1 MTRDPQSI
9 LSPQTILSKGTMRP
23 LQIAAV
29 TLCVLLNALD
39 GFDVLAISFASPGI
53 ASEWGIDRA
62 ALGLVLSMELIGMA
76 VGSVALGNLADRIGR
91 RPTVLA
97 CLVIMAGGMA
107 MATTASSVVNLSI
120 IRLVTG
126 LGIGGMLAC
135 TNALVAEF
143 SNDRHR
149 NLAVAIMAAG
159 YPMGAIVGGSIATG
173 LLATGHWRDVFM
185 FGAVVTAVFLPIAWF
200 LLPESI
206 GFLLQKRGPGALE
219 RINATL
225 RRLGHE
231 TVDALPPA
239 PLTAARASIAELF
252 APGLAR
258 STVLLT
264 LGYFCHIMTFYFI
277 LKWIPKIVVDMG
289 YAASKAGD
297 VLVWANVGGLA
308 GATLLSLLTYRIAVR
323 KLVIVAMLASTVLVS
338 LFGQGQE
345 TLAGLALIAG
355 AAGFCTN
362 AGVVGLYALFA
373 KVFPTQVRAGGTGF
387 VIGIGRGGAALGP
400 IVAGFLFNA
409 GFGLSIV
416 AVLMGMGSLV
426 AAGALLML
434 RERDDQP
441 SGEPSAQ
448 A

>member
-373 KVFPTQVRAGGTGF
+373 KVFPHKCARA
-387 VIGIGRGGAALGP
+387 APASSS
-400 IVAGFLFNA
+400 A
-409 GFGLSIV
+409 S
-416 AVLMGMGSLV
+416 
-426 AAGALLML
+426 AGAVP
-434 RERDDQP
+434 R
-441 SGEPSAQ
+441 SARSSR
-448 A
+448 ASCSMPGSACRSSPC

>member
-9 LSPQTILSKGTMRP
+9 LSQSAMRP

-53 ASEWGIDRA
+53 AEEWGIDRA

-76 VGSVALGNLADRIGR
+76 LGSVVLGGLADRIGR

-107 MATTASSVVNLSI
+107 LATTAGSVVNLSI

-135 TNALVAEF
+135 TNALVAEY

-173 LLATGHWRDVFM
+173 LLASGHWRDVFT
-185 FGAVVTAVFLPIAWF
+185 FGAAATALFLPIAWF

-206 GFLLQKRGPGALE
+206 GFLVQKRGPGAME
-219 RINATL
+219 KINATL

-231 TVDALPPA
+231 TVSALPPA
-239 PLTAARASIAELF
+239 PQRAAKPSIGDLF

-258 STVLLT
+258 STVLPT
-264 LGYFCHIMTFYFI
+264 LAYFCHIMTFYFI

-289 YAASKAGD
+289 HAASKAGD

-308 GATLLSLLTYRIAVR
+308 GATFLSLLTYRVAVR
-323 KLVIVAMLASTVLVS
+323 KLVIVAMAASTVLVA

-345 TLAGLALIAG
+345 TLGGLALIAG

-373 KVFPTQVRAGGTGF
+373 KVFPTSVRAGGTGF

-400 IVAGFLFNA
+400 IVAGFLFTA
-409 GFGLSIV
+409 GFDLSFV
-416 AVLMGMGSLV
+416 AVLMGSGSLI
-426 AAGALLML
+426 AAGALLLL
-434 RERDDQP
+434 RERRAAP
-441 SGEPSAQ
+441 AG
-448 A
+448 

>member
-1 MTRDPQSI
+1 MTQDPQSI
-9 LSPQTILSKGTMRP
+9 LSRHAMRP

-76 VGSVALGNLADRIGR
+76 LGSVVLGNVADRVGR
-91 RPTVLA
+91 RPTVLG
-97 CLVIMAGGMA
+97 CLVIMAGGMG
-107 MATTASSVVNLSI
+107 MATLATSVAGLSA
-120 IRLVTG
+120 IRFLTG

-143 SNDRHR
+143 SNDHHR
-149 NLAVAIMAAG
+149 NLAVAIMASG
-159 YPMGAIVGGSIATG
+159 YPMGAIIGGSIATG
-173 LLATGHWRDVFM
+173 LLAEGHWRDVFS
-185 FGAVVTAVFLPIAWF
+185 FGAVVTAIFLPVAWF

-206 GFLLQKRGPGALE
+206 GFLVQKRGPDALD

-231 TVDALPPA
+231 GAAALPP
-239 PLTAARASIAELF
+239 PPEKPVKASIRQLF
-252 APGLAR
+252 APALAR
-258 STVLLT
+258 STILLT
-264 LGYFCHIMTFYFI
+264 IAYFFHIMTFYFI

-289 YAASKAGD
+289 HAASQAGN

-308 GATLLSLLTYRIAVR
+308 GATLLSLLTYRIPVR
-323 KLVIVAMLASTVLVS
+323 ALVIVAMLASTVLVT
-338 LFGQGQE
+338 LFGLGQDSL
-345 TLAGLALIAG
+345 TQLALIAG

-373 KVFPTQVRAGGTGF
+373 KVFPTAVRAGGTGF

-400 IVAGFLFNA
+400 IVAGLLFNA
-409 GFGLSIV
+409 GFGLALVSTFM
-416 AVLMGMGSLV
+416 AMGSLV
-426 AAGALLML
+426 GAMALLL
-434 RERDDQP
+434 LGR
-441 SGEPSAQ
+441 Q
-448 A
+448 AHPPAESPLQAG